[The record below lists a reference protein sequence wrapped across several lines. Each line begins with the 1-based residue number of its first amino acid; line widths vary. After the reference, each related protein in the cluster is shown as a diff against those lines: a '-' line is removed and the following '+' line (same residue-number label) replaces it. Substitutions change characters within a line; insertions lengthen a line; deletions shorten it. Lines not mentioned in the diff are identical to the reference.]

1 MKELL
6 KFWDLVNDTFGSEDI
21 ELAAEEWDFEIEKYT
36 KENLSMLAK
45 EEINP
50 IFYDLISFVMDGFG
64 IDNLGEIAD
73 MLYSIGLDDERV
85 SELLD

>member
-6 KFWDLVNDTFGSEDI
+6 KFWNLVNDTFGSEDI

-36 KENLSMLAK
+36 KKTFQSLQKRKSILFSMTLS
-45 EEINP
+45 
-50 IFYDLISFVMDGFG
+50 VGFG
-64 IDNLGEIAD
+64 IDNLGVIAD
-73 MLYSIGLDDERV
+73 TLYSIGLDDERV